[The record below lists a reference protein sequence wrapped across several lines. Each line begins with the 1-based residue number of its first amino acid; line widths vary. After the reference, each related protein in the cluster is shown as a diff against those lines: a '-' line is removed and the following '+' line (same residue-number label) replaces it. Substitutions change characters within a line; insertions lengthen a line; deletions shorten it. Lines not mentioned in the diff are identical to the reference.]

1 MRDSLHPNSRFPPRN
16 IDSNERS
23 RSVQP
28 KVYSLQSQLSY
39 SS

>member
-1 MRDSLHPNSRFPPRN
+1 MRDKLHPSFRFSLRN